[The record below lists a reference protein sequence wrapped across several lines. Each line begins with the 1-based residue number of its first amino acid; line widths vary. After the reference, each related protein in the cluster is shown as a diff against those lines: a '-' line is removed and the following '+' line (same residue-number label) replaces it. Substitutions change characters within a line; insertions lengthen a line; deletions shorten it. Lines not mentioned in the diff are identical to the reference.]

1 MPPIVIRSQPGVQ
14 RDGTRFDSDAH
25 VDALWA
31 RWDSRGRPRKMGGY
45 RVITDDLTGVASG
58 CNSFSRDGLTY
69 MHIGHSQGLQQ
80 VVFDSTTGVLQGVY
94 DRTPV
99 MLAPNTNYY
108 WQFAIIFDPIVNNDA
123 SIFAWPGV
131 NLAQIDTDDEQPV
144 FFGKLIDTAVLVP
157 MSLPIMR
164 DSHAVASFSC
174 DTTSGDATVT
184 CTSTASLRK
193 NMYVTGTG
201 IPANARIL
209 SITNATTFELNANA
223 TATATSTLAF
233 KVGGVCGGIVGM
245 SPYLFCYGSSGRII
259 HSTDSDPNDFF
270 GTGSNE
276 AFVTGQKIIRGWP
289 TRGGAGNN
297 PAGLFWSLDSLMR
310 VTYVGGD
317 AVFSYDT
324 VAAAISIIS
333 PQCVVEHDGVYY
345 WVGDDRFYMFAGGVR
360 ELPNTFNSDYFF
372 EGINHA
378 HENKV
383 FGFRV
388 PRYGEIWWCY
398 PRGTATECTHAIIYN
413 TRLNVWYDTELPNG
427 GRCCAENPVP
437 FGYPILAGHVATDAG
452 TYQLWQ
458 HETGVDEIIGSR
470 ASAIRS
476 YFETGDVS
484 LVGAGDKAQDSA
496 LQIDK
501 LEPDFRQTGDMTVTL
516 VGNQNARSQTYEEQ
530 ALTFS
535 DDPDVREELVN
546 LKATRRQMRF
556 RFESN
561 TAGGNYIAGKTIA
574 HIGPSDGR
582 ST

>member
-1 MPPIVIRSQPGVQ
+1 MPPIIIRSQPGVQ
-14 RDGTRFDSDAH
+14 RDGTRFDADAH
-25 VDALWA
+25 VDAHWC
-31 RWDSRGRPRKMGGY
+31 RWVNGRPRKMGGY
-45 RVITDDLTGVASG
+45 RVITDALTGAPSG

-69 MHIGHSQGLQQ
+69 MHLGHSQGVQQ
-80 VVFDSTTGVLQGVY
+80 VIFDSITGVLQGVY
-94 DRTPV
+94 DRTPAMV
-99 MLAPNTNYY
+99 SPNANYY
-108 WQFAIIFDPIVNNDA
+108 WQFAIIFDPIINNDA

-144 FFGKLIDTAVLVP
+144 FFGKLIDTAALIP

-164 DSHAVASFSC
+164 DGHTVTSFSC
-174 DTTSGDATVT
+174 TTSNGVATVT
-184 CTSTASLRK
+184 CASTASIRK

-201 IPANARIL
+201 VPANARIL
-209 SITNATTFELNANA
+209 SIDSATQFTLTANATTSA
-223 TATATSTLAF
+223 TNTLTF

-245 SPYLFCYGSSGRII
+245 SPYLFAHGSSGRII
-259 HSTDSDPNDFF
+259 HSTDADPNDFF

-276 AFVTGQKIIRGWP
+276 AFITGQKIIRGLP

-297 PAGLFWSLDSLMR
+297 PAGLYWSLDSLMR

-333 PQCVVEHDGVYY
+333 PQSVVEHDGVYF
-345 WVGDDRFYMFAGGVR
+345 WVGDDRFYMFAGTVR
-360 ELPNTFNSDYFF
+360 ELPNTFNADYFF
-372 EGINHA
+372 DGINHA

-383 FGFRV
+383 FGYRV

-427 GRCCAENPVP
+427 GRRCAENPVP
-437 FGYPILAGHVATDAG
+437 FGYPVLAGHAVTDGG

-458 HETGVDEIIGSR
+458 HETGVDEVEGSSAR
-470 ASAIRS
+470 AIRS

-484 LVGAGDKAQDSA
+484 LVAAGDKAQDTA

-501 LEPDFRQTGDMTVTL
+501 LEPDFEQTGDMTVTL
-516 VGNQNARSQTYEEQ
+516 VGNQNARSPTYEEQ
-530 ALTFS
+530 ALTFG
-535 DDPDVREELVN
+535 DTPAAREELVN

-561 TAGGNYIAGKTIA
+561 TAGGNYIAGKIIA
-574 HIGPSDGR
+574 HIGPSDSR